1 MNRKIF
7 VVAAALALAGARTM
21 AQGAGGGAGSG
32 TSPDA
37 AATTG
42 AQATQGQAAQAQPT
56 AAPSEVAGRVALV
69 NATDH
74 ELAIDSG
81 SATTQ
86 VKVAPDAK
94 ITLDGKSASFKDIKQ
109 GASVRASLDRS
120 GDEVQA
126 KHVDV
131 TSGGKKK

>member
-7 VVAAALALAGARTM
+7 VVAAALGVAGAQAM
-21 AQGAGGGAGSG
+21 AQGAGSGSG
-32 TSPDA
+32 SSGNSSA
-37 AATTG
+37 G
-42 AQATQGQAAQAQPT
+42 QAQGQSMAT
-56 AAPSEVAGRVALV
+56 SNEVSGRVALV
-69 NATDH
+69 NATDR

-94 ITLDGKSASFKDIKQ
+94 ITIDGKAAALKDIKQ

-120 GDEVQA
+120 GDDVQA
-126 KHVDV
+126 KNVEV

>member
-7 VVAAALALAGARTM
+7 VVAAALALAGAQAM
-21 AQGAGGGAGSG
+21 AQGGGAGSG
-32 TSPDA
+32 TGSSGNSSA
-37 AATTG
+37 G
-42 AQATQGQAAQAQPT
+42 QAQGQSMAT
-56 AAPSEVAGRVALV
+56 SNEVSGRVALV
-69 NATDH
+69 NATDR

-94 ITLDGKSASFKDIKQ
+94 ITIDGKSAALKDIKQ

-120 GDEVQA
+120 GDDVQA
-126 KHVDV
+126 KKVEV